1 MAGVL
6 LVAALAAACEADA
19 HDDLVQKA
27 SKLPPQDT
35 LAGAYAPAPSTG
47 TGGSATT
54 PPAAGAPAG
63 ADAPSGA
70 DAKAAGSRPPVAPA
84 GTAPAGGAPAAGSK
98 PAPGAGGH

>member
-1 MAGVL
+1 MRTIGMAGVL

-63 ADAPSGA
+63 VDAMAGGPGA
-70 DAKAAGSRPPVAPA
+70 APA
-84 GTAPAGGAPAAGSK
+84 GAASAQGAPAAPR
-98 PAPGAGGH
+98 PAGR